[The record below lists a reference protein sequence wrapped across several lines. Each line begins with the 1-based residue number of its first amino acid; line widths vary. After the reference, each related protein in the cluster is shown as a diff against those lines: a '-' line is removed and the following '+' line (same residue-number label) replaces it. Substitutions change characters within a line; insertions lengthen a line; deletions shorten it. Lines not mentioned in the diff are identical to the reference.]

1 MLVLVTRPREQSADT
16 VEALEALG
24 HEALVDPLLAIRPLD
39 PGPIDFDPA
48 DAVIVTSANAVQA
61 LRAVP
66 PSLPIYA
73 VGEST
78 AAAVRSK
85 VGNAVRVGPGDGA
98 GLAETIIEAR
108 QATGGPHSVLHL
120 RGAAVAAD
128 LETRLTAAGLRYRS
142 VVVYEAV
149 TADALAPSTVNAMR
163 GRQLGAVLLFSP
175 RTARTFADL
184 VIAAD
189 LGGALDGVDA
199 LCLSDNVAA
208 AVRDLRWRS
217 VRVAPTRDQ
226 TALIRCLAPALAAMV
241 PPPRDGGA

>member
-1 MLVLVTRPREQSADT
+1 MLVLVTRPREQGADT
-16 VEALEALG
+16 VEALAALG

-39 PGPIDFDPA
+39 PGPIDFGAA

-61 LRAVP
+61 LRTVP
-66 PSLPIYA
+66 ASLPIYA
-73 VGEST
+73 VGMAT
-78 AAAVRSK
+78 AAAVRSM
-85 VGNAVRVGPGDGA
+85 VGNAVRVGPGDGS
-98 GLAETIIEAR
+98 GLAETIIEER
-108 QATGGPHSVLHL
+108 QAIGRPHTVLHL

-128 LETRLTAAGLRYRS
+128 LETRLTAAGLSYRS

-149 TADALAPSTVNAMR
+149 TADALAPSTINALH
-163 GRQLGAVLLFSP
+163 RQHLGAVLLFSP

-189 LGGALDGVDA
+189 LAGALEEVDA

-208 AVRDLRWRS
+208 TVRDLPWRS

-241 PPPRDGGA
+241 PRPRDGGA

>member
-85 VGNAVRVGPGDGA
+85 VGNAVRVGPGDGS
-98 GLAETIIEAR
+98 GLAEDHHRSTASDGR
-108 QATGGPHSVLHL
+108 PAF
-120 RGAAVAAD
+120 RAA
-128 LETRLTAAGLRYRS
+128 
-142 VVVYEAV
+142 
-149 TADALAPSTVNAMR
+149 
-163 GRQLGAVLLFSP
+163 
-175 RTARTFADL
+175 
-184 VIAAD
+184 
-189 LGGALDGVDA
+189 
-199 LCLSDNVAA
+199 
-208 AVRDLRWRS
+208 
-217 VRVAPTRDQ
+217 
-226 TALIRCLAPALAAMV
+226 
-241 PPPRDGGA
+241 PPRCCGRC